1 MKKLILAIML
11 SIGCLHAT
19 DYTSIIN
26 AIAQQEVDKFRAEF
40 ADYNALVVDTS
51 AAMIA
56 MSNIDFNP
64 DHKGWSAG
72 VGLAT
77 IHSGYGNGSAY
88 AIGTQYSFEYGALN
102 IKGSYHQ
109 SNEYIIGT
117 GFVIGF

>member
-1 MKKLILAIML
+1 MKKIILIMVVCFTSLM
-11 SIGCLHAT
+11 AT

-64 DHKGWSAG
+64 SHRGWSAG

-77 IHSGYGNGSAY
+77 IQSGYGNGYAY
-88 AIGTQYSFEYGALN
+88 ALGGQYSFEYGALN
-102 IKGSYHQ
+102 IKGAYHQ
-109 SNEYIIGT
+109 SNEYIIGS